1 MEKKVLV
8 RCNKCVQIS
17 TGQLPSTVHMHDLLI
32 QFRKLRSPFTS
43 VHTAS
48 GNLELVSHSEI
59 LGVTISDNLK
69 WNKHVAEI
77 IKKTNKRML
86 GFVIQVSIYTF

>member
-1 MEKKVLV
+1 
-8 RCNKCVQIS
+8 
-17 TGQLPSTVHMHDLLI
+17 MHDLLI

>member
-1 MEKKVLV
+1 M
-8 RCNKCVQIS
+8 
-17 TGQLPSTVHMHDLLI
+17 
-32 QFRKLRSPFTS
+32 
-43 VHTAS
+43 HTAS

-59 LGVTISDNLK
+59 LGATISDTLK